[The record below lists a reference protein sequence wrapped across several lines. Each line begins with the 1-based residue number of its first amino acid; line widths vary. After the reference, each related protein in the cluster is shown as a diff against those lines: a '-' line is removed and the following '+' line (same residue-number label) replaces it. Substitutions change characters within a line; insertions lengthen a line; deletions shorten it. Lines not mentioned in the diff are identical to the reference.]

1 MELIKFVPDLD
12 QEACPPLK
20 EVRYRYLIS
29 SDEKG
34 TSLLTFHSGDEIYQ

>member
-12 QEACPPLK
+12 QDACPPLK
-20 EVRYRYLIS
+20 EVRYLIS

-34 TSLLTFHSGDEIYQ
+34 TSLLNFHSGDEI